1 MGSTDAMPGS
11 CRSVLCARRSMEVV
25 GLVLQIDEGEAFV
38 GEGMGQCVPRYTF
51 LVLSP
56 AIRTNAFAQARNLLA
71 GSKR

>member
-1 MGSTDAMPGS
+1 M
-11 CRSVLCARRSMEVV
+11 V

-38 GEGMGQCVPRYTF
+38 GEGMGQSVPKYTF

-56 AIRTNAFAQARNLLA
+56 AIRTNAFAQARNFLA